1 MEIEYVL
8 GFIIFFTI
16 IGYLIYLQIQNSKK
30 EYVISNFDNRKY
42 LVQKQKDSDYAAN
55 LLSVIRSD
63 LAKLCKNLNN
73 KYPNDR
79 RCSRLYRK
87 FNPNVIVEN
96 DPGSNHTSYSINKGE
111 KIVLCL
117 RSRDGKNRMVRK
129 NVIMFVA
136 LHELAHIMTI
146 SVGHTKEFWDNFEFL
161 LEEAVKEGV
170 YKHIDFNS
178 DPHYYCG
185 IKITD
190 SPISK

>member
-1 MEIEYVL
+1 MDITSYFILLISGLVISMTYQSKYADVEYVES
-8 GFIIFFTI
+8 T
-16 IGYLIYLQIQNSKK
+16 
-30 EYVISNFDNRKY
+30 FDNRKY
-42 LVQKQKDSDYAAN
+42 LVQKQIYSQHAAN
-55 LLSVIRSD
+55 LLSVIRRDLSRLCSD
-63 LAKLCKNLNN
+63 LNS

-87 FNPNVIVEN
+87 FNPDVIVES
-96 DPGSNHTSYSINKGE
+96 DPNSQHTSYSINKGE

-117 RSRDGKNRMVRK
+117 RSKDGKNRMVKK

-161 LEEAVKEGV
+161 LKEAVRLGI
-170 YKHIDFNS
+170 YNHIDFNS

-185 IKITD
+185 VQITD
-190 SPISK
+190 SPLSK

>member
-1 MEIEYVL
+1 MEYVI
-8 GFIIFFTI
+8 GMIIVFFIIA
-16 IGYLIYLQIQNSKK
+16 YLIYVLIQNSQKTYK
-30 EYVISNFDNRKY
+30 ISNFDNRKY
-42 LVQKQKDSDYAAN
+42 LVQKQIYSQHAAN
-55 LLSVIRSD
+55 LLSVIRRD
-63 LAKLCKNLNN
+63 LSKLCKNLTE

-87 FNPNVIVEN
+87 FNPDVIVES
-96 DPGSNHTSYSINKGE
+96 DPGSKHTSYSINKGE

-117 RSRDGKNRMVRK
+117 RSKDGKNRMVKK

-161 LEEAVKEGV
+161 LRESVKDGI
-170 YKHIDFNS
+170 YKHIDFNN

-185 IKITD
+185 IQITD